1 MGSNN
6 VASIGKMLM
15 QAQNGQNVTGVD
27 SGDVGTTFRK
37 MVDQMTQIS
46 GSGSTDAGQ
55 QAAQNMQ
62 QLGARSPEENYDR
75 YQYQKN
81 KIPEGSTKDWAAD
94 GRVSE
99 KLESFEE
106 SVRDIIKDEF
116 QVTDEQ
122 ITEAMETLGL
132 TAADLMNPQQLAA
145 LAAELTGTED
155 MSTLLCSD
163 EFMNV
168 MQSVGALTEDLLQ
181 ELGVTAEEL
190 TQLLEDAGQTD
201 MAADLMQTAQMPD
214 VDETNTA
221 NVADMQKVYGDTSDG
236 TRDTAEQPQVVATV
250 AEETETKAE
259 ASKDIAPE
267 ETDTQ
272 TEAAGAGTEDEV
284 LTDAAA
290 GMDKKQAQTGSNTN
304 SGQQNF
310 TPQAHAG
317 MEVHTGQTLTE
328 TVAMQGNE
336 SAGEYA
342 AQMDIA
348 DVVRQIV
355 TYTRVNY
362 TANQETT
369 MEMQLNPEHLGKIY
383 LEITSKDGTV
393 SAHLTAQN
401 EVVKEALESQIADLK
416 QNMNQAGV
424 KVDAVEVTVGGHE
437 FEKNLEQNA
446 KQEEQQAEER
456 EKSANA
462 TRHINLNELDGLSGL
477 MTEEET
483 LVAKM
488 MAEQGNS
495 IDFTA

>member
-1 MGSNN
+1 MGDNN

-15 QAQNGQNVTGVD
+15 QTQSGQSVTGVD
-27 SGDVGTTFRK
+27 GADIGTTFRK
-37 MVDQMTQIS
+37 MVDQMTQIP
-46 GSGSTDAGQ
+46 GSSVSTGSQT
-55 QAAQNMQ
+55 AQNMQ
-62 QLGARSPEENYDR
+62 QLTPHSPEQNYDR

-81 KIPEGSTKDWAAD
+81 KIPEQSTKDWTA
-94 GRVSE
+94 GSQVSE

-106 SVRDIIKDEF
+106 SVRDVIKDEL

-132 TAADLMNPQQLAA
+132 TVADLMNPQQLAA

-155 MSTLLCSD
+155 MSALLCN
-163 EFMNV
+163 EAFMNV
-168 MQSVGALTEDLLQ
+168 MQSVGTLTEDLLQ

-190 TQLLEDAGQTD
+190 TQLLEDAGQAD
-201 MAADLMQTAQMPD
+201 MNADLMQTVQTADAADAQRVYAD
-214 VDETNTA
+214 TA
-221 NVADMQKVYGDTSDG
+221 DG
-236 TRDTAEQPQVVATV
+236 IRDTAEQPLAAQA
-250 AEETETKAE
+250 AETETRTEE
-259 ASKDIAPE
+259 AKDITPE

-272 TEAAGAGTEDEV
+272 AKSANAGAEEETAA
-284 LTDAAA
+284 DAAA
-290 GMDKKQAQTGSNTN
+290 GSDKEQAQTGSNSN
-304 SGQQNF
+304 SGQQNSAS
-310 TPQAHAG
+310 QAHVG
-317 MEVHTGQTLTE
+317 VDVHTGPTLTE
-328 TVAMQGNE
+328 TVAMQGAN

-342 AQMDIA
+342 AQVDIA

-437 FEKNLEQNA
+437 FERNLEQNA

-456 EKSANA
+456 EKAANA

-495 IDFTA
+495 VDFTA

>member
-1 MGSNN
+1 MGDNN

-15 QAQNGQNVTGVD
+15 QTQSGQSVTGVD
-27 SGDVGTTFRK
+27 GADIGTTFRK
-37 MVDQMTQIS
+37 MVDQMTQIP
-46 GSGSTDAGQ
+46 GSSVSTGSQT
-55 QAAQNMQ
+55 AQNMQ
-62 QLGARSPEENYDR
+62 QLTTHSPEQNYDR

-81 KIPEGSTKDWAAD
+81 KIPEQSTKDWTA
-94 GRVSE
+94 GSQVSE

-106 SVRDIIKDEF
+106 SVRDVIKDEL

-132 TAADLMNPQQLAA
+132 TVADLMNPQQLAA

-155 MSTLLCSD
+155 MSALLCN
-163 EFMNV
+163 EAFMNV
-168 MQSVGALTEDLLQ
+168 MQSVGTLTEDLLQ

-190 TQLLEDAGQTD
+190 TQLLEDAGQAD
-201 MAADLMQTAQMPD
+201 MNADLMQTVQ
-214 VDETNTA
+214 TA
-221 NVADMQKVYGDTSDG
+221 DAADARRVYADTADG
-236 TRDTAEQPQVVATV
+236 IRDTAEQPQTAAV
-250 AEETETKAE
+250 AETEPRAVR
-259 ASKDIAPE
+259 SKDITPE
-267 ETDTQ
+267 ETDAQ
-272 TEAAGAGTEDEV
+272 AKMADAGTEEETVADV
-284 LTDAAA
+284 AA
-290 GMDKKQAQTGSNTN
+290 GTGKEQAQTGSNSN
-304 SGQQNF
+304 SGQQDF
-310 TPQAHAG
+310 ASQAHAG
-317 MEVHTGQTLTE
+317 VDVHTGPTLTE
-328 TVAMQGNE
+328 TVAMQGAN

-342 AQMDIA
+342 AQVDIA

-437 FEKNLEQNA
+437 FERNLEQNA

-456 EKSANA
+456 EKAANA

-495 IDFTA
+495 VDFTA

>member
-1 MGSNN
+1 MGDNN

-15 QAQNGQNVTGVD
+15 QTQSGQSVTGVD
-27 SGDVGTTFRK
+27 GADIGTTFRK
-37 MVDQMTQIS
+37 MVDQMTQIP
-46 GSGSTDAGQ
+46 GSSVSTGSQT
-55 QAAQNMQ
+55 AQNMQ
-62 QLGARSPEENYDR
+62 QLTPHSPEQNYDR

-81 KIPEGSTKDWAAD
+81 KIPEQSTKDWTA
-94 GRVSE
+94 GSQVSE

-106 SVRDIIKDEF
+106 SVRDVIKDEL

-132 TAADLMNPQQLAA
+132 TVADLMNPQQLAA

-155 MSTLLCSD
+155 MSALLCN
-163 EFMNV
+163 EAFMNV
-168 MQSVGALTEDLLQ
+168 MQSVGTLTEDLLQ

-190 TQLLEDAGQTD
+190 TQLLEDAGQAD
-201 MAADLMQTAQMPD
+201 MNADLMQTVQ
-214 VDETNTA
+214 TA
-221 NVADMQKVYGDTSDG
+221 DAADARRVYADTADG
-236 TRDTAEQPQVVATV
+236 IRDTAEQPQMA
-250 AEETETKAE
+250 AQAAETETRTEE
-259 ASKDIAPE
+259 AKDITPE
-267 ETDTQ
+267 ETDAQAKT
-272 TEAAGAGTEDEV
+272 ANAGAEEETAA
-284 LTDAAA
+284 DAAA
-290 GMDKKQAQTGSNTN
+290 GTGKEQAQTGSNSN
-304 SGQQNF
+304 SGQQDF
-310 TPQAHAG
+310 ASQAHAG
-317 MEVHTGQTLTE
+317 VDVHTGPTLTE
-328 TVAMQGNE
+328 TVAMQGAN

-342 AQMDIA
+342 AQVDIA

-456 EKSANA
+456 EKATNA

-495 IDFTA
+495 VDFTA

>member
-1 MGSNN
+1 MGDNN

-15 QAQNGQNVTGVD
+15 QTQGGQNVTAVD
-27 SGDVGTTFRK
+27 GADIGTTFRK
-37 MVDQMTQIS
+37 MVDQMTQIP
-46 GSGSTDAGQ
+46 GSSVSTGSQT
-55 QAAQNMQ
+55 AQNMQ
-62 QLGARSPEENYDR
+62 QLTPHSPEQNYDR

-81 KIPEGSTKDWAAD
+81 KIPEQSTKDWTA
-94 GRVSE
+94 GSQVSE

-106 SVRDIIKDEF
+106 SVRDVIKEEL

-132 TAADLMNPQQLAA
+132 TVADLMNPQQLAA

-155 MSTLLCSD
+155 MGALLCN
-163 EFMNV
+163 EAFMDV
-168 MQSVGALTEDLLQ
+168 MQSVGTLTEDLLQ

-190 TQLLEDAGQTD
+190 TQLLENAGQTD
-201 MAADLMQTAQMPD
+201 VDADLTQTVQTTDAGETDAADAQR
-214 VDETNTA
+214 VY
-221 NVADMQKVYGDTSDG
+221 ADTEDG
-236 TRDTAEQPQVVATV
+236 IRDTAEQPQAAAV
-250 AEETETKAE
+250 AETEPRADR
-259 ASKDIAPE
+259 SKDITPE
-267 ETDTQ
+267 ETDAQ
-272 TEAAGAGTEDEV
+272 AKMADAGTEEETV
-284 LTDAAA
+284 ADAAA
-290 GMDKKQAQTGSNTN
+290 GTDKEQAQTGSNSN
-304 SGQQNF
+304 SGQQNVAS
-310 TPQAHAG
+310 QAHAG
-317 MEVHTGQTLTE
+317 VDVHTGPTLTE
-328 TVAMQGNE
+328 TVTMQGAN
-336 SAGEYA
+336 SVGEYA
-342 AQMDIA
+342 AQVDIA

-446 KQEEQQAEER
+446 KQEEQQAEKR
-456 EKSANA
+456 EKAANA

-495 IDFTA
+495 VDFTA

>member
-1 MGSNN
+1 MGDNN

-15 QAQNGQNVTGVD
+15 QTQSGQSVTGVD
-27 SGDVGTTFRK
+27 GADIGTTFRK
-37 MVDQMTQIS
+37 MVDQMTQIP
-46 GSGSTDAGQ
+46 GSSVSTGSQT
-55 QAAQNMQ
+55 AQNMQ
-62 QLGARSPEENYDR
+62 QLTPHSPEQNYDR

-81 KIPEGSTKDWAAD
+81 KMPEQSTKDWTA
-94 GRVSE
+94 GSQVSE

-106 SVRDIIKDEF
+106 SVRDVIKDEL

-132 TAADLMNPQQLAA
+132 TVADLMNPQQLAA
-145 LAAELTGTED
+145 LVAELTGTED
-155 MSTLLCSD
+155 MSALLCN
-163 EFMNV
+163 EAFMNV
-168 MQSVGALTEDLLQ
+168 MQSVGTLTEDLLQ
-181 ELGVTAEEL
+181 QLGVTAEEL

-201 MAADLMQTAQMPD
+201 MDADLMQTVQTADAGETD
-214 VDETNTA
+214 VTDA
-221 NVADMQKVYGDTSDG
+221 QKVY
-236 TRDTAEQPQVVATV
+236 A
-250 AEETETKAE
+250 
-259 ASKDIAPE
+259 KDITPE

-272 TEAAGAGTEDEV
+272 AKSANAGAEEETAA
-284 LTDAAA
+284 DAAA
-290 GMDKKQAQTGSNTN
+290 GSDKEQAQTGSNSN
-304 SGQQNF
+304 SGQQNSAS
-310 TPQAHAG
+310 QAHVG
-317 MEVHTGQTLTE
+317 VDVHTGPTLTE
-328 TVAMQGNE
+328 TVAMQGAN

-342 AQMDIA
+342 AQVDIA

-437 FEKNLEQNA
+437 FERNLEQNA

-456 EKSANA
+456 EKAANA

-495 IDFTA
+495 VDFTA

>member
-1 MGSNN
+1 MGDNN

-15 QAQNGQNVTGVD
+15 QTQSGQSVTGVD
-27 SGDVGTTFRK
+27 GADIGTTFRK
-37 MVDQMTQIS
+37 MVDQMTQIP
-46 GSGSTDAGQ
+46 GSSVSTGSQT
-55 QAAQNMQ
+55 AQNMQ
-62 QLGARSPEENYDR
+62 QLTPHSPEQNYDR

-81 KIPEGSTKDWAAD
+81 KIPEQSTKDWTA
-94 GRVSE
+94 GSQVSE

-106 SVRDIIKDEF
+106 SVRDVIKDEL

-132 TAADLMNPQQLAA
+132 TVADLMNPQQLAA

-155 MSTLLCSD
+155 MSALLCN
-163 EFMNV
+163 EAFMNV
-168 MQSVGALTEDLLQ
+168 MQSVGTLTEDLLQ

-190 TQLLEDAGQTD
+190 TQLLEDAGQAD
-201 MAADLMQTAQMPD
+201 MNADLMQTVQ
-214 VDETNTA
+214 TA
-221 NVADMQKVYGDTSDG
+221 DAADARRVYADTADG
-236 TRDTAEQPQVVATV
+236 IRDTAEQPQTAAV
-250 AEETETKAE
+250 AETEPRAVR
-259 ASKDIAPE
+259 SKDITPE

-272 TEAAGAGTEDEV
+272 AKSANAGAEEETAA
-284 LTDAAA
+284 DAAA
-290 GMDKKQAQTGSNTN
+290 GSDKEQAQTGSNSN
-304 SGQQNF
+304 SGQQNSAS
-310 TPQAHAG
+310 QAHVD
-317 MEVHTGQTLTE
+317 VHTGPTLTE
-328 TVAMQGNE
+328 TVAMQGAN

-342 AQMDIA
+342 AQVDIA

-437 FEKNLEQNA
+437 FERNLEQNA

-456 EKSANA
+456 EKAANA

-495 IDFTA
+495 VDFTA

>member
-1 MGSNN
+1 
-6 VASIGKMLM
+6 
-15 QAQNGQNVTGVD
+15 
-27 SGDVGTTFRK
+27 
-37 MVDQMTQIS
+37 
-46 GSGSTDAGQ
+46 
-55 QAAQNMQ
+55 MQ
-62 QLGARSPEENYDR
+62 Q
-75 YQYQKN
+75 
-81 KIPEGSTKDWAAD
+81 
-94 GRVSE
+94 
-99 KLESFEE
+99 
-106 SVRDIIKDEF
+106 
-116 QVTDEQ
+116 
-122 ITEAMETLGL
+122 
-132 TAADLMNPQQLAA
+132 
-145 LAAELTGTED
+145 
-155 MSTLLCSD
+155 
-163 EFMNV
+163 
-168 MQSVGALTEDLLQ
+168 
-181 ELGVTAEEL
+181 LGVTAEEL

-201 MAADLMQTAQMPD
+201 MDADLMQTVQTADAGETD
-214 VDETNTA
+214 VKDA
-221 NVADMQKVYGDTSDG
+221 QKVYADTADG
-236 TRDTAEQPQVVATV
+236 IRDTAEQPQMA
-250 AEETETKAE
+250 AQAAETETRTEE
-259 ASKDIAPE
+259 AKDITPE
-267 ETDTQ
+267 ETDAQAKT
-272 TEAAGAGTEDEV
+272 ANAGTEEETVADV
-284 LTDAAA
+284 AA
-290 GMDKKQAQTGSNTN
+290 GTGKEQAQTGSNSN
-304 SGQQNF
+304 SGQQDF
-310 TPQAHAG
+310 ASQAHAG
-317 MEVHTGQTLTE
+317 VDVHTGPTLTE
-328 TVAMQGNE
+328 TVAMQGAN

-342 AQMDIA
+342 AQVDIA

-456 EKSANA
+456 EKAANA

-495 IDFTA
+495 VDFTA

>member
-1 MGSNN
+1 MGDNN

-15 QAQNGQNVTGVD
+15 QTQSGQSVTGVD
-27 SGDVGTTFRK
+27 GADIGTTFRK
-37 MVDQMTQIS
+37 MVDQMTQIL
-46 GSGSTDAGQ
+46 GSSVSTGSQT
-55 QAAQNMQ
+55 AQNMQ
-62 QLGARSPEENYDR
+62 QLTPHSPEQNYDR

-81 KIPEGSTKDWAAD
+81 KIPEQSTKDWTA
-94 GRVSE
+94 GSQVSE

-106 SVRDIIKDEF
+106 SVRDVIKDEL

-132 TAADLMNPQQLAA
+132 TVADLMNPQQLAA

-155 MSTLLCSD
+155 MSALLCN
-163 EFMNV
+163 EAFMNV
-168 MQSVGALTEDLLQ
+168 MQSVGTLTEDLLQ

-190 TQLLEDAGQTD
+190 TQLLEDAGQAD
-201 MAADLMQTAQMPD
+201 MNADLMQTVQ
-214 VDETNTA
+214 TA
-221 NVADMQKVYGDTSDG
+221 DAADARRVYADTADG
-236 TRDTAEQPQVVATV
+236 IRDTAEQPQMA
-250 AEETETKAE
+250 AQAAETETRTEE
-259 ASKDIAPE
+259 AKDITPE
-267 ETDTQ
+267 ETDAQAKT
-272 TEAAGAGTEDEV
+272 ANAGAEEETAA
-284 LTDAAA
+284 DAAA
-290 GMDKKQAQTGSNTN
+290 GSDKEQAQTGSNSN

-310 TPQAHAG
+310 ASQAHAG
-317 MEVHTGQTLTE
+317 VDVHTGPTLTE
-328 TVAMQGNE
+328 TVAMQGAN

-342 AQMDIA
+342 AQVDIA

-456 EKSANA
+456 EKAANA

-495 IDFTA
+495 VDFTA

>member
-1 MGSNN
+1 MGDNN

-15 QAQNGQNVTGVD
+15 QTQGGQSVTGVD
-27 SGDVGTTFRK
+27 GADIGTTFQK
-37 MVDQMTQIS
+37 MVDQMTQIP
-46 GSGSTDAGQ
+46 GSSVSTGSQT
-55 QAAQNMQ
+55 AQNMQ
-62 QLGARSPEENYDR
+62 QLTPHSPEQNYDR

-81 KIPEGSTKDWAAD
+81 KMPEQSTKDWTAD
-94 GRVSE
+94 SQVSE

-106 SVRDIIKDEF
+106 SVRDVIKDEL

-132 TAADLMNPQQLAA
+132 TVADLMNPQQLAA

-155 MSTLLCSD
+155 LGALLCN
-163 EFMNV
+163 EAFMNV
-168 MQSVGALTEDLLQ
+168 MQSVGILTEDLLQ

-190 TQLLEDAGQTD
+190 TQLLENAGQAD
-201 MAADLMQTAQMPD
+201 MNADLMQTVQTTDAGETDAADAQRVYAD
-214 VDETNTA
+214 TA
-221 NVADMQKVYGDTSDG
+221 DG
-236 TRDTAEQPQVVATV
+236 IRDTAEQPQAAAV
-250 AEETETKAE
+250 AETEPRADR
-259 ASKDIAPE
+259 SKDITPE
-267 ETDTQ
+267 ETDAQ
-272 TEAAGAGTEDEV
+272 AKMADAGTEEETV
-284 LTDAAA
+284 ADAAA
-290 GMDKKQAQTGSNTN
+290 GTDKEQAQTGSNSN

-310 TPQAHAG
+310 ASQAHAG
-317 MEVHTGQTLTE
+317 VDVHTGPTLTE
-328 TVAMQGNE
+328 TVTMQGAN
-336 SAGEYA
+336 SVGEYA
-342 AQMDIA
+342 AQVDIA

-446 KQEEQQAEER
+446 KQEEQQAEKR
-456 EKSANA
+456 EKAANA

-495 IDFTA
+495 VDFTA

>member
-1 MGSNN
+1 MGDNN

-15 QAQNGQNVTGVD
+15 QTQSGQSVTGVD
-27 SGDVGTTFRK
+27 GADIGTTFRK
-37 MVDQMTQIS
+37 MVDQMTQIP
-46 GSGSTDAGQ
+46 GSSVSTGSQT
-55 QAAQNMQ
+55 AQNMQ
-62 QLGARSPEENYDR
+62 QLTPHSPEQNYDR

-81 KIPEGSTKDWAAD
+81 KIPEQSTKDWTA
-94 GRVSE
+94 GSQVSE

-106 SVRDIIKDEF
+106 SVRDVIKDEL

-132 TAADLMNPQQLAA
+132 TVADLMNPQQLAA

-155 MSTLLCSD
+155 MSALLCN
-163 EFMNV
+163 EAFMNV
-168 MQSVGALTEDLLQ
+168 MQSVGTLTEDLLQ

-190 TQLLEDAGQTD
+190 TQLLEDAGQAD
-201 MAADLMQTAQMPD
+201 MNADLMQTVQ
-214 VDETNTA
+214 TA
-221 NVADMQKVYGDTSDG
+221 DAADARRVYADTADG
-236 TRDTAEQPQVVATV
+236 IRDTAEQPQMA
-250 AEETETKAE
+250 AQAAETETRTEE
-259 ASKDIAPE
+259 AKDITPE
-267 ETDTQ
+267 ETDAQAKT
-272 TEAAGAGTEDEV
+272 ANAGAEEETAA
-284 LTDAAA
+284 DAAA
-290 GMDKKQAQTGSNTN
+290 GSDKEQAQTGSNSN

-310 TPQAHAG
+310 ASQAHAG
-317 MEVHTGQTLTE
+317 VDVHTGPTLTE
-328 TVAMQGNE
+328 TVAMQGAN

-342 AQMDIA
+342 AQVDIA

-401 EVVKEALESQIADLK
+401 EVVKEALESRIADLK

-456 EKSANA
+456 EKAANA

-495 IDFTA
+495 VDFTA

>member
-1 MGSNN
+1 MGDNN

-15 QAQNGQNVTGVD
+15 QTQSGQSVTGVD
-27 SGDVGTTFRK
+27 GADIGTTFRK
-37 MVDQMTQIS
+37 MVDQMTQIP
-46 GSGSTDAGQ
+46 GSSVSTGSQT
-55 QAAQNMQ
+55 AQNMQ
-62 QLGARSPEENYDR
+62 QLTPRSPEQNYGR

-81 KIPEGSTKDWAAD
+81 KIPEQSTKDWTA
-94 GRVSE
+94 GSQVSE

-106 SVRDIIKDEF
+106 SVRDVIKEEL

-132 TAADLMNPQQLAA
+132 TVADLMNPQQLAA

-155 MSTLLCSD
+155 MGALLCN
-163 EFMNV
+163 EAFMNV
-168 MQSVGALTEDLLQ
+168 MQSVGTLTEDLLQ

-190 TQLLEDAGQTD
+190 TQLLEDVGQTD
-201 MAADLMQTAQMPD
+201 MDADLIQTVQTADAGETDAADAQKFSTDTA
-214 VDETNTA
+214 
-221 NVADMQKVYGDTSDG
+221 DG
-236 TRDTAEQPQVVATV
+236 IRDTAEQPQMAVQA
-250 AEETETKAE
+250 AETETRTE
-259 ASKDIAPE
+259 ETKDITLE

-272 TEAAGAGTEDEV
+272 GETASAGAEEETTADTAAG
-284 LTDAAA
+284 TD
-290 GMDKKQAQTGSNTN
+290 KEQAQTGSNSN
-304 SGQQNF
+304 SGQQNVAS
-310 TPQAHAG
+310 QAHAHAG
-317 MEVHTGQTLTE
+317 VDVHTGPTLTE
-328 TVAMQGNE
+328 TVAMLGAN
-336 SAGEYA
+336 SVGEYA
-342 AQMDIA
+342 AQVDIA

-416 QNMNQAGV
+416 QNLNQAGV

-456 EKSANA
+456 EKAANA

-495 IDFTA
+495 VDFTA

>member
-1 MGSNN
+1 MGDNN

-15 QAQNGQNVTGVD
+15 QTQSGQSVTGVD
-27 SGDVGTTFRK
+27 GADIGTTFRK
-37 MVDQMTQIS
+37 MVDQMTQIP
-46 GSGSTDAGQ
+46 GSSVSTGSQT
-55 QAAQNMQ
+55 AQNMQ
-62 QLGARSPEENYDR
+62 QLTPHSPEQNYDR

-81 KIPEGSTKDWAAD
+81 KIPEQSTKDWTA
-94 GRVSE
+94 GSQVSE

-106 SVRDIIKDEF
+106 SVRDVIKDEL

-122 ITEAMETLGL
+122 ITEALETLGL
-132 TAADLMNPQQLAA
+132 TVADLMNPQQLAA

-155 MSTLLCSD
+155 MSALLCN
-163 EFMNV
+163 EAFMNV
-168 MQSVGALTEDLLQ
+168 MQSVGTLTEDLLQ
-181 ELGVTAEEL
+181 ELGGTAEEL
-190 TQLLEDAGQTD
+190 TQLLEDAGQAD
-201 MAADLMQTAQMPD
+201 MNADLMQTVQ
-214 VDETNTA
+214 TA
-221 NVADMQKVYGDTSDG
+221 DAADARRVYADTADG
-236 TRDTAEQPQVVATV
+236 IRDTAEQPQTAAV
-250 AEETETKAE
+250 AETEPRAVR
-259 ASKDIAPE
+259 SKDITPE

-272 TEAAGAGTEDEV
+272 AKSANAGAEEETAA
-284 LTDAAA
+284 DAAA
-290 GMDKKQAQTGSNTN
+290 GSDKEQAQTGSNSN
-304 SGQQNF
+304 SGQQNSAS
-310 TPQAHAG
+310 QAHVG
-317 MEVHTGQTLTE
+317 VDVHTGPTLTE
-328 TVAMQGNE
+328 TVAMQGAN

-342 AQMDIA
+342 AQVDIA

-437 FEKNLEQNA
+437 FERNLEQNA

-456 EKSANA
+456 EKAANA

-495 IDFTA
+495 VDFTA

>member
-1 MGSNN
+1 MGDNN

-15 QAQNGQNVTGVD
+15 QTQSGQSVTGVD
-27 SGDVGTTFRK
+27 GADIGTTFRK
-37 MVDQMTQIS
+37 MVDQMTQIP
-46 GSGSTDAGQ
+46 GSSVSTVSQ
-55 QAAQNMQ
+55 TAQNMH
-62 QLGARSPEENYDR
+62 QLTPHSPEQNYDR

-81 KIPEGSTKDWAAD
+81 KIPEQSTKDWTA
-94 GRVSE
+94 GSQVSE

-106 SVRDIIKDEF
+106 SVRDVIKDEL

-132 TAADLMNPQQLAA
+132 TVADLMNPQQLAA

-155 MSTLLCSD
+155 MSALLCN
-163 EFMNV
+163 EAFMNV
-168 MQSVGALTEDLLQ
+168 MQSVGTLTEDLLQ

-190 TQLLEDAGQTD
+190 TQLLEDAGQAD
-201 MAADLMQTAQMPD
+201 MNADLMQTVQTADAADAQRVYAD
-214 VDETNTA
+214 TA
-221 NVADMQKVYGDTSDG
+221 DG
-236 TRDTAEQPQVVATV
+236 IRDTAEQPQTAAVA
-250 AEETETKAE
+250 ETETRTEE
-259 ASKDIAPE
+259 AKDITPE
-267 ETDTQ
+267 ETDAQAKT
-272 TEAAGAGTEDEV
+272 ANAGAEEETAA
-284 LTDAAA
+284 DAAA
-290 GMDKKQAQTGSNTN
+290 GSDKEQAQTGSNSN
-304 SGQQNF
+304 SGQQNSAS
-310 TPQAHAG
+310 QAHAG
-317 MEVHTGQTLTE
+317 VDVHTGPTLTE
-328 TVAMQGNE
+328 TVAMQGAN

-342 AQMDIA
+342 AQVDIA

-437 FEKNLEQNA
+437 FERNLEQNA

-456 EKSANA
+456 EKAANA

-495 IDFTA
+495 VDFTA